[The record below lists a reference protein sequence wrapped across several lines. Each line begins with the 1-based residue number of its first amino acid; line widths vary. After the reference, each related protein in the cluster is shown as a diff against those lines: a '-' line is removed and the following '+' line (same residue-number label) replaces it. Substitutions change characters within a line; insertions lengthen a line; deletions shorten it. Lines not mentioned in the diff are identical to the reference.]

1 MAGHSPRPRLLWL
14 LPVAGLALVVAC
26 ATNPVTGQRQFSLMS
41 EAQEIGI
48 GRDSYPQIQAEMGF
62 YDDPALQNYVSGIG
76 LEMARSS
83 ERPDLPWTFTV
94 VDETAINAFAVPGGY
109 IYITRGILAFLG
121 DEAELAGVLG
131 HEIGHVT
138 ARHSAQQYSQQVL
151 GSVGLLGA
159 AIFAPQAAGAILQGG
174 GAALQVLGLRY
185 GRQDEIQADELG
197 ARYTAANNWDPSGV
211 QGMLSTLG
219 RIDEARG
226 DTRSVPNWLSTH
238 PDPLA
243 RVATVQ
249 PVVNELRA
257 SGRTFIRDRDEYLGY
272 IDGMVY
278 GDNPDEGITVGSRFL
293 HKPLRF
299 RIDFP
304 SGWDIQNGPT
314 QVVAKAPGADIYML
328 LMDSEA
334 PENIP
339 LRDAATRSMSNGGFT
354 LLRGTGETI
363 NGLDTFVG
371 IYRGSFQGIGEV
383 LMRTAH
389 IRHGDITYM
398 VGGFANEA
406 RFNQVQT
413 AIADSFRS
421 FAPLTQAEADA
432 VQPNRVDMYVVR
444 AGDTWGSIAER
455 SGGLIEA
462 PSLAIMNGTDVRT
475 PPQVGQR
482 IRIVVG
488 G

>member
-1 MAGHSPRPRLLWL
+1 MAAFFRHPRLLL
-14 LPVAGLALVVAC
+14 LPVVGLAVVVAC
-26 ATNPVTGQRQFSLMS
+26 ATNPVTGQRQFTLMS
-41 EAQEIGI
+41 EGQEIGI
-48 GRDSYPQIQAEMGF
+48 GRDAHPQIEAEMGF
-62 YDDPALQNYVSGIG
+62 YDDPALQSYVSGIG

-94 VDETAINAFAVPGGY
+94 VDETAINAFAVPGGF
-109 IYITRGILAFLG
+109 IYVTRGILAFLG

-226 DTRSVPNWLSTH
+226 ETRNVPNWLSTH
-238 PDPLA
+238 PDPLS
-243 RVATVQ
+243 RVAEVQ
-249 PVVNELRA
+249 PLVNSLRA
-257 SGRTFIRDRDEYLGY
+257 SGQTFVRDRDEFLGY

-278 GDNPDEGITVGSRFL
+278 GDNPDEGVIRGSRFL

-299 RIDFP
+299 RMDFP
-304 SGWDIQNGPT
+304 SGWEIQNSAT
-314 QVVAKAPGADIYML
+314 QVVAKAPGGDIYML
-328 LMDSEA
+328 LRDSDA
-334 PENIP
+334 PANVP

-363 NGLDTFVG
+363 NGLDAFVG
-371 IYRGSFQGIGEV
+371 IYRGAFEGLGEV

-398 VGGFANEA
+398 VGGFADEQ
-406 RFNQVQT
+406 RFNQVQN
-413 AIADSFRS
+413 AVADSFRS
-421 FAPLTQAEADA
+421 FAPLTAAEAEA
-432 VQPNRVDMYVVR
+432 IQPNRIDMYVVR
-444 AGDTWGSIAER
+444 TGDTWAAIAER

-462 PSLAIMNGTDVRT
+462 PSLAIMNGVEPGAR
-475 PPQVGQR
+475 PQVGQR
-482 IRIVVG
+482 IRIVVAG
-488 G
+488 